1 MVFNRLPPFK
11 SILELLSLIS
21 TLCVFRFLFPEFSFS
36 AFEVPRFLGIP
47 QRITGSLWFKCY
59 FESRFVCIF
68 RCLIFKVLLALPSR
82 GQLTYCITHFCVCQ
96 YVFSLSFEIFSGLL
110 SPASLVRQLCYYN
123 KPIPTCQSLFSK
135 FFQISAFF
143 FFQWFS
149 ITFLVFPRPLAG
161 YLLFSPHILPSEGD
175 ELYEWKKQKDL

>member
-96 YVFSLSFEIFSGLL
+96 YVFSLSFEVFSGPL
-110 SPASLVRQLCYYN
+110 SPALSSDSFAIITNLSRLVN
-123 KPIPTCQSLFSK
+123 T
-135 FFQISAFF
+135 FFKSFF
-143 FFQWFS
+143 FFFWKRILHYWQKQRS
-149 ITFLVFPRPLAG
+149 CDITFIFLSKPREKCWQRADA
-161 YLLFSPHILPSEGD
+161 LL
-175 ELYEWKKQKDL
+175 

>member
-36 AFEVPRFLGIP
+36 GFEVPRLLGIP
-47 QRITGSLWFKCY
+47 QRITGSLRFRCCS
-59 FESRFVCIF
+59 ESRFVCIF

-96 YVFSLSFEIFSGLL
+96 YVFSLSFEVFSGLL
-110 SPASLVRQLCYYN
+110 SPAALVRQLCYYN
-123 KPIPTCQSLFSK
+123 KPVSTCQHLFQKFFLFLFSR
-135 FFQISAFF
+135 FFLPLAWQIS
-143 FFQWFS
+143 
-149 ITFLVFPRPLAG
+149 ICYT
-161 YLLFSPHILPSEGD
+161 EGIPFYS
-175 ELYEWKKQKDL
+175 L